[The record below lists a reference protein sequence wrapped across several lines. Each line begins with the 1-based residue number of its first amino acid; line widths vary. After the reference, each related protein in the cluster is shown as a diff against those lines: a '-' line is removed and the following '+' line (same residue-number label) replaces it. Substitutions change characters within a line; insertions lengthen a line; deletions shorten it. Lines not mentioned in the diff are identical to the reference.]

1 MVALLKQKFRTELSF
16 DEVVANHPGFPR
28 LIARKIDVQR
38 RGVHYTERA
47 AAAFDPDLH
56 QLRSPYI
63 FGSRD
68 GEIKP
73 LPAILTLSPF
83 DNFTD

>member
-1 MVALLKQKFRTELSF
+1 
-16 DEVVANHPGFPR
+16 
-28 LIARKIDVQR
+28 
-38 RGVHYTERA
+38 VHYTERA